1 MSVSIKNLPIINEIN
16 TDDIL
21 LVQTPSQ
28 TGIIK
33 FQDFVIGPDHV
44 SFYKDIEDIATDVQI
59 LSATVAPYTESFGE
73 IVEAGTRSI
82 TNSDSISQLTNTLQ
96 SIQVQVDQ
104 LSTLITALSG
114 EVSLRLDEIDNR
126 MSSVEAKI
134 VTIEEEVGEHSSW
147 IGQQDPQAGL

>member
-59 LSATVAPYTESFGE
+59 LSSTITPYANSFGD

-82 TNSDSISQLTNTLQ
+82 TNSDSINQLTNTLQ
-96 SIQVQVDQ
+96 SIQVQVVQ
-104 LSTLITALSG
+104 LNTLITALSG
-114 EVSLRLDEIDNR
+114 EVSLRLDGIDSR
-126 MSSVEAKI
+126 MGSIEAKI
-134 VTIEEEVGEHSSW
+134 STIEDEVGEHSSW